1 MMLLIKMQEAL
12 ELNPEDPVL
21 HYELGNLYQRNGELD
36 EAVEEYQ
43 KALSIQPALT
53 QALNNSAIVY
63 AIKREYDKSL
73 PLFVRITDIDPDRP
87 GAYYNIACIYARQ
100 NKAEESIE
108 WLKKAIKR
116 GYENW
121 DLIKTDNDL
130 DNIRSSSYYKE
141 IIRDQGHKR

>member
-12 ELNPEDPVL
+12 ELNPEDHVL

-87 GAYYNIACIYARQ
+87 GTYYNIACMYSKKQ
-100 NKAEESIE
+100 NIAASIG
-108 WLKKAIKR
+108 WLKQAIKI
-116 GYENW
+116 GYNNW
-121 DLIKTDNDL
+121 DQIKTDKDL
-130 DNIRSSSYYKE
+130 ENIRGSSYYKE
-141 IIRDQGHKR
+141 LIKGR